1 MVGYRRGR
9 FGRQGERGFQLIE
22 LLVVLAV
29 CGIGAA
35 IGVPPLL
42 RATARLRLELAAG
55 EVAGALHRARSTA
68 IRHSANV
75 AVRFRVA
82 GSDVSFALYRD
93 GDGDGVLNR
102 DIDAGVDPE
111 VAPPRRLEHVGG
123 DVRFGLPSRP
133 VRDPGDPRAWLENPA
148 DPVRF
153 NRSDLASFSPLG
165 GSTPGSLYLTD
176 GAEGVAAVRVAGRT
190 GRIRVLRYDFA
201 SEAWR

>member
-1 MVGYRRGR
+1 MRRH
-9 FGRQGERGFQLIE
+9 ERGFQLIE
-22 LLVVLAV
+22 MLAVLAV
-29 CGIGAA
+29 CGIGATLV
-35 IGVPPLL
+35 VPPLL
-42 RATARLRLELAAG
+42 RATARLRLELAAQ
-55 EVAGALHRARSTA
+55 EVAGTLQKARWTA

-82 GSDVSFALYRD
+82 GSDVSFGLYRD

-111 VAPPRRLEHVGG
+111 VSPPRRLEHVGA
-123 DVRFGLPSRP
+123 DVRFGLPARP

-176 GAEGVAAVRVAGRT
+176 GAEGVAAVRVSGRT
-190 GRIRVLRYDFA
+190 GRVQVLRYDFA
-201 SEAWR
+201 TGTWR

>member
-1 MVGYRRGR
+1 MRRR
-9 FGRQGERGFQLIE
+9 ERGFQLIE
-22 LLVVLAV
+22 MLAALAV

-35 IGVPPLL
+35 IVVPPLL
-42 RATARLRLELAAG
+42 RTTARLRLELAAQ
-55 EVAGALHRARSTA
+55 EVADTLLKARSTA

-102 DIDAGVDPE
+102 DIDAGVDPQ
-111 VAPPRRLEHVGG
+111 VAPPRRLEHVGA
-123 DVRFGLPSRP
+123 DVRFGLPAWP

-176 GAEGVAAVRVAGRT
+176 GGEGVAAVRVSGRT
-190 GRIRVLRYDFA
+190 GRIHVLRYDFA
-201 SEAWR
+201 TGTWR

>member
-1 MVGYRRGR
+1 MSRYA
-9 FGRQGERGFQLIE
+9 QCERGFQLIE
-22 LLVVLAV
+22 LLAVLAV

-35 IGVPPLL
+35 IAVPPLL
-42 RATARLRLELAAG
+42 RAAARFRVELAAE
-55 EVAGALHRARSTA
+55 EVAGALRQARLVA
-68 IRHSANV
+68 IRQSANV

-111 VAPPRRLEHVGG
+111 VAPPRRLMHVGG
-123 DVRFGLPSRP
+123 DVRFGLPGRP
-133 VRDPGDPRAWLENPA
+133 VRDPGDPRAWLQNPA

-176 GAEGVAAVRVAGRT
+176 GAEGVAAVRVSGRT
-190 GRIRVLRYDFA
+190 GRIQVLRYDFPT
-201 SEAWR
+201 EAWR